1 MTPRSRSQG
10 GRSQGGKP
18 QGGKP
23 QGGNS
28 QRGIALIEALV
39 AILIFSFGVLGLI
52 ALEAS
57 AVNFAVD
64 SEDRNRAA
72 LFASEIASSMW
83 TAGSVSVTNAQLAPQ
98 VATWQ
103 ANISNPTT
111 TGLTNGTL
119 TITPVTA
126 KSADITI
133 TWKPPARATTSSAST
148 LTTRVILP

>member
-1 MTPRSRSQG
+1 MITRSQG
-10 GRSQGGKP
+10 GGHQA
-18 QGGKP
+18 
-23 QGGNS
+23 
-28 QRGIALIEALV
+28 GIALMEALV

-72 LFASEIASSMW
+72 LFA
-83 TAGSVSVTNAQLAPQ
+83 GSVSVTNAQLAPQ
-98 VATWQ
+98 VVTWQ

-111 TGLTNGTL
+111 TGLNNGTL
-119 TITPVTA
+119 TITPVAGTTNA
-126 KSADITI
+126 ADIVI

>member
-1 MTPRSRSQG
+1 MGARRMITRSQG
-10 GRSQGGKP
+10 GGHQA
-18 QGGKP
+18 
-23 QGGNS
+23 
-28 QRGIALIEALV
+28 GIALMEALV

-83 TAGSVSVTNAQLAPQ
+83 TAGSVSVTNARLAPQ
-98 VATWQ
+98 VVTWQ

-111 TGLTNGTL
+111 TGLNNGTL
-119 TITPVTA
+119 TITPVAGTTNA
-126 KSADITI
+126 ADITI